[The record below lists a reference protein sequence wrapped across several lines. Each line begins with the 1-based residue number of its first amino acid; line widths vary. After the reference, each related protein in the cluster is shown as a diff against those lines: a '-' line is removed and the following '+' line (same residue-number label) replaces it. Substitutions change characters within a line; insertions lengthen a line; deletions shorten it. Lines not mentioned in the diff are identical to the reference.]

1 MNEGWLILIQP
12 VWFKYKTADK
22 LLLTDKN
29 SGDLV
34 TMDKFY

>member
-1 MNEGWLILIQP
+1 MINFGTANLILNI
-12 VWFKYKTADK
+12 KAADK